1 MTDISGYRLAGV
13 VTFRNGHRIIAGYH
27 RSFHGT
33 GLSGEGLGAVG
44 SMTPAGGWDIS
55 KPEPK
60 SGGCVQLATRLKP
73 TAAPENSAS
82 AKPTVPPGNSASAKS
97 TVPPENWAPLKSPPS
112 KTAPAKS
119 KFRPH
124 QETGA
129 VPLRCAA
136 ITRMTVWRTSRLAWK
151 ASRFS
156 TGASPPGSGSY
167 GMRR

>member
-13 VTFRNGHRIIAGYH
+13 LTFRNGHRIIAGYH
-27 RSFHGT
+27 PVFHGT
-33 GLSGEGLGAVG
+33 GLSGEGLVAGG

-55 KPEPK
+55 NPEPK
-60 SGGCVQLATRLKP
+60 SGGCVQLATRLK
-73 TAAPENSAS
+73 
-82 AKPTVPPGNSASAKS
+82 S
-97 TVPPENWAPLKSPPS
+97 TVPPENPAPAKLTVPLENLAPLKSPPS
-112 KTAPAKS
+112 KTARVKS

-136 ITRMTVWRTSRLAWK
+136 MTRMTVWRTSRLAWK

-156 TGASPPGSGSY
+156 TGASSPGSGSY